1 MIGYRGLTLLFKVG
15 KGLSQHHHY
24 VFYVIM
30 LHALL
35 RVISIQIQVEVR
47 LWFLRGEP
55 DTVITNAKPEL
66 RHFNIIYYT

>member
-1 MIGYRGLTLLFKVG
+1 
-15 KGLSQHHHY
+15 
-24 VFYVIM
+24 M

-55 DTVITNAKPEL
+55 DTVIANAKPEL
-66 RHFNIIYYT
+66 RHFNIIYYTYKAGE